1 MIKIILVNE
10 IMTTIEGTIF
20 DIKKYAIHDGPG
32 IRTTVF
38 LKGCP
43 LDCWW
48 CHNPERRNPDIETIK
63 IKNSKNTGIISTKKE
78 ESFGRRVSVNEVM
91 KEIMKDEIFYNE
103 SNGGV
108 TFSGGEP
115 MMQFDFLLSLIK
127 SCKNKGLSTVIDTCG
142 YAPTENFK
150 KISEWTDIFLYDI
163 KIIDN
168 NTHKKYTGVTNELIL
183 ENLKQLINNGEK
195 VQIRIPLIPG
205 ITDSNENL
213 ESIAQFLDTLKNI
226 DEIRLLPYNKLGE
239 YKIKKFNRTERL
251 GKLPTQTD
259 KEINRKCKPF
269 ESHGY
274 KVKIGG

>member
-48 CHNPERRNPDIETIK
+48 CHNPESRNPDIETIK
-63 IKNSKNTGIISTKKE
+63 IKNSKSTGIISTKKE

-195 VQIRIPLIPG
+195 VQIRIPLIPN

>member
-1 MIKIILVNE
+1 
-10 IMTTIEGTIF
+10 MTKTNGIIF

-48 CHNPERRNPDIETIK
+48 CHNPESINPNIEKIK
-63 IKNSKNTGIISTKKE
+63 IKKQKNSKTTTSSKRE
-78 ESFGRRVSVNEVM
+78 ESFGRRISVDELM
-91 KEIMKDEIFYNE
+91 KEIMKDEIFYKE

-115 MMQFDFLLSLIK
+115 MMQFDFLLSLLK
-127 SCKNKGLSTVIDTCG
+127 ACKKENINAAIDTCG
-142 YAPTENFK
+142 YQQTEKFK
-150 KISEWTDIFLYDI
+150 KINGLVDLFLYDI

-168 NTHKKYTGVTNELIL
+168 DKHKKYTGVSNKLIL
-183 ENLKQLINNGEK
+183 KNLKQLINKDEK
-195 VQIRIPLIPG
+195 VEIRIPLIPN

-213 ESIAQFLDTLKNI
+213 ESIANFLDTLKKIN
-226 DEIRLLPYNKLGE
+226 EIRLLPYNKLGE
-239 YKIKKFNRTERL
+239 YKIKKFNRNYRL
-251 GKLPTQTD
+251 GKLHIQTD
-259 KEINRKCKPF
+259 KEIKNKCKTF
-269 ESHGY
+269 EKHGY

>member
-1 MIKIILVNE
+1 
-10 IMTTIEGTIF
+10 MTTIIGTIF

-48 CHNPERRNPDIETIK
+48 CHNPESRNPDIETIK
-63 IKNSKNTGIISTKKE
+63 IKNSKPTGIISTKKE
-78 ESFGRRVSVNEVM
+78 ESFGRRVTVNEVM

-195 VQIRIPLIPG
+195 VQIRIPLIPN

-213 ESIAQFLDTLKNI
+213 ESIAQFLDNLKNI